1 MKMSH
6 HTAHAGEIPGTATR
20 LPRLSV
26 ASSFA
31 FALVVLGIL
40 GAVILMAHWS
50 ADGAAPAA
58 TLSVI
63 GETFDKG
70 F

>member
-1 MKMSH
+1 MSH
-6 HTAHAGEIPGTATR
+6 HPAHAGEIPGTATR
-20 LPRLSV
+20 LPRPSV

-31 FALVVLGIL
+31 FTAVMLGIL
-40 GAVILMAHWS
+40 AAVILMAHWS

>member
-1 MKMSH
+1 MSH
-6 HTAHAGEIPGTATR
+6 PIAHAGEIPGTGTR

-26 ASSFA
+26 ASGFA

-40 GAVILMAHWS
+40 GTVILMAHWS
-50 ADGAAPAA
+50 DDGAAPAA

>member
-1 MKMSH
+1 MNH
-6 HTAHAGEIPGTATR
+6 PTLHAGALPATATR
-20 LPRLSV
+20 PYPRGGPSAIGL
-26 ASSFA
+26 
-31 FALVVLGIL
+31 ALVIFCVL
-40 GAVILMAHWS
+40 AAAAFMAHES
-50 ADGAAPAA
+50 VEGAAPAA

>member
-1 MKMSH
+1 MSH
-6 HTAHAGEIPGTATR
+6 PIAHAGEIPGTATR
-20 LPRLSV
+20 LARLSV
-26 ASSFA
+26 ASGFA
-31 FALVVLGIL
+31 VAVVLLGIL
-40 GAVILMAHWS
+40 GAVILMARWS
-50 ADGAAPAA
+50 VEGAAPAA

>member
-1 MKMSH
+1 MSH
-6 HTAHAGEIPGTATR
+6 PTAHACDISAVAPTTPQ
-20 LPRLSV
+20 PRAAV
-26 ASSFA
+26 VRR
-31 FALVVLGIL
+31 FALVLMLLGIL
-40 GAVILMAHWS
+40 GALAVMAHWS
-50 ADGAAPAA
+50 VEGAAPPA